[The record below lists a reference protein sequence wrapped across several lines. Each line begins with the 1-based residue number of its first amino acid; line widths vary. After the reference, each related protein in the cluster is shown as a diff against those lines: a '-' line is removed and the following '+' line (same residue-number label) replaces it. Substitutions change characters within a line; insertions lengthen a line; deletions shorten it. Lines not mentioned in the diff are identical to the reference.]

1 MFYECKRNFHLPTP
15 IFRHKKLSLQKY
27 LIMGVADM
35 LFKRK
40 KELAEKNLKDGQEY
54 MAEYGK
60 RESVVELPS
69 GLQYEIIT
77 EGDGEKPGPR
87 STVKCHYHGT
97 TITGKVFDSSVKRG
111 TPASFPLNKVIKGWT
126 EALQLMP
133 VGSKWRLILPPH
145 LAYGDQQI
153 SKEIGPNSTLIFE
166 VELLDIK

>member
-1 MFYECKRNFHLPTP
+1 MIKKLPSSGYHLPAQRT
-15 IFRHKKLSLQKY
+15 IFAKLS
-27 LIMGVADM
+27 IMGVADM

-97 TITGKVFDSSVKRG
+97 TITGKVFDSSKKRNSG
-111 TPASFPLNKVIKGWT
+111 FISFKQSN
-126 EALQLMP
+126 
-133 VGSKWRLILPPH
+133 
-145 LAYGDQQI
+145 
-153 SKEIGPNSTLIFE
+153 
-166 VELLDIK
+166 